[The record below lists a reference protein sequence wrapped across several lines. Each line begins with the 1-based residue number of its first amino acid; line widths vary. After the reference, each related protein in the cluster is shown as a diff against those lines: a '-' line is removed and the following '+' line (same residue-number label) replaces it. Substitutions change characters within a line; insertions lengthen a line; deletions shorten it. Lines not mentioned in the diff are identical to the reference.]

1 METCL
6 KVLFITRKWAPAVG
20 GMETYSMELTTE
32 LEKYAD
38 LTVRFLPGKRDGHPP
53 KLPVLLWFLIGSAV
67 FLWKKRKSFDI
78 IHYGDMVLFPLAFFN
93 SLWGTQAKQALT
105 IHGLDI
111 LYDLKKG
118 IKAKAYRLFLKWARM
133 NYSRVDC
140 YIANSH
146 NTSRIARDRGFHP
159 TISIPLGTRI
169 EENKRFRE
177 RNTKEL
183 PYVLF
188 VGRIVKRKGAGWF
201 AEKVLPCLPE
211 PIKFCVAGKVWD
223 KDEFSTLENHPRV
236 EYLGY
241 VDDEELNELRR
252 NALVMVMPNIR
263 TSDGSDVEGFGIATL
278 EAAAMG
284 VPLVASN
291 LEGIKDAVRQG
302 ETGFLVPPEAP
313 KAWVEM
319 INGIGAWNE
328 SRRIVFG
335 QQAIKKVQEHYSW
348 NRVARDT
355 FEIYHRLWNETRNH
369 FQKK

>member
-1 METCL
+1 MKTRL

-20 GMETYSMELTTE
+20 GMETYSMELTAE

-38 LTVRFLPGKRDGHPP
+38 LTIRFLSGQRDGHPP
-53 KLPVLLWFLIGSAV
+53 KLSVLLWFLICSVV
-67 FLWKKRKSFDI
+67 FLWRKRKSWDI
-78 IHYGDMVLFPLAFFN
+78 IHYGDMVLFPLAFLN
-93 SLWGTQAKQALT
+93 SLWGTQAKQVLT

-111 LYDLKKG
+111 LYGLKKG
-118 IKAKAYRLFLKWARM
+118 IKAKAYRLFLRWARM
-133 NYSRVDC
+133 NHSRVDC
-140 YIANSH
+140 YIINSQ
-146 NTSRIARDRGFHP
+146 NTSRIACERGFHP
-159 TISIPLGTRI
+159 AVSIPLGTRI

-177 RNTKEL
+177 RNTKAL

-201 AEKVLPCLPE
+201 TANVLPCLPE
-211 PIKFCVAGKVWD
+211 PIKFRVAGRVWD
-223 KDEFSTLENHPRV
+223 KDEFSILENHPRV

-241 VDDEELNELRR
+241 VDDEQLNELRR

-263 TSDGSDVEGFGIATL
+263 TSDGSDVEGFGIAAL

-319 INGIGAWNE
+319 INEIGMWTGA
-328 SRRIVFG
+328 RRLEFG
-335 QQAIKKVQEHYSW
+335 QKSITAVQRHYSW
-348 NRVARDT
+348 NRVAMDT
-355 FEIYHRLWNETRNH
+355 LEIYNLLRNERGEH
-369 FQKK
+369 V